1 MSAVVTRHRVVTP
14 TNPLSVGPDMDIA
27 GTKKKIQRAT
37 KVAEASYKKMNEML
51 ERTQEI
57 ETDLQNTSEQVDCME
72 YELAEQRVLLEA
84 IAEEQGLDVETLLED
99 AELPEPPGQDEADT
113 ESAEEAQASETP
125 NSPSASSE
133 GS

>member
-1 MSAVVTRHRVVTP
+1 
-14 TNPLSVGPDMDIA
+14 MDIA